1 MNSNEDN
8 FNVQLLEKK
17 RKRENNKYIYIYN
30 NNYYLE
36 YFSFYFLI

>member
-17 RKRENNKYIYIYN
+17 RKRENNKYIYIT
-30 NNYYLE
+30 
-36 YFSFYFLI
+36 IIII